1 MSLKLGDYLRRQVK
15 VGTKAAVVLNVVE
28 VSFWRRKRFVNSNVS
43 WIGDICTV
51 FAVKLREYYWSLK
64 RAL

>member
-28 VSFWRRKRFVNSNVS
+28 VQFWRRKGLSILMFRGLEIFVQ
-43 WIGDICTV
+43 
-51 FAVKLREYYWSLK
+51 FLQ
-64 RAL
+64 